1 MHQELLRADRWALW
15 WQGLDFRGFVGDE
28 DVVDGGEGEMR
39 DGAVTREASVKM
51 GPFLDPETWRCVWFW
66 D

>member
-1 MHQELLRADRWALW
+1 
-15 WQGLDFRGFVGDE
+15 
-28 DVVDGGEGEMR
+28 MR